1 MLTRLVAVIVATLV
15 TAAVIIVGGT
25 RASAGLDVSGT
36 WDAHYSITCNAA
48 FDQAATELSATV
60 NCGAGAAGTLEGSVD
75 ATAGMFSLSGLLG
88 LIMVNLEGFIVD
100 DDSLG
105 GTFSALPLAEAGTFE
120 GARVDPGSWTELSG
134 EWVITLIDV
143 FSSGCTAEIEQV
155 GVDLTTSLECE
166 SLSPVT
172 LEGTLDGN
180 AVTLTGELTE
190 FVDILME
197 ATVSAE
203 GESMEGIFRASAGSP
218 IEITGS
224 FAASLRGGR
233 ALTVE
238 PTPTAG
244 PTATPVELPDLP
256 ATGVGLEAAEQR
268 RDIVPAMVVLTMLGV
283 LAVAGGWY
291 AIRRRA

>member
-1 MLTRLVAVIVATLV
+1 MLTRLVAVIGATLV
-15 TAAVIIVGGT
+15 TAAVIVTGGSP
-25 RASAGLDVSGT
+25 ASAGLDVSGT
-36 WDAHYSITCNAA
+36 WDAQYSITCNAA

-75 ATAGMFSLSGLLG
+75 TTAGVFSLSGLVG

-100 DDSLG
+100 DGSLS

-120 GARVDPGSWTELSG
+120 GVRLGPGSGTELSG

-143 FSSGCTAEIEQV
+143 FSGGCTAEIEQT
-155 GVDLTTSLECE
+155 GIDLTTRLECE

-172 LEGTLDGN
+172 LEGTLAGN
-180 AVTLTGELTE
+180 TVTLTGELTQ

-203 GESMEGIFRASAGSP
+203 GESMEGIFRASPGSP

-233 ALTVE
+233 APTVE
-238 PTPTAG
+238 PTPTVV
-244 PTATPVELPDLP
+244 PVELPDLP
-256 ATGVGLEAAEQR
+256 ATGAGLKAAEQG
-268 RDIVPAMVVLTMLGV
+268 RDIVRAIILLTMLG
-283 LAVAGGWY
+283 AFAIAGGWY

>member
-1 MLTRLVAVIVATLV
+1 MLSRCFAVVGATLV
-15 TAAVIIVGGT
+15 TAAVIIVGGSP
-25 RASAGLDVSGT
+25 ASAGLDVSGT

-48 FDQAATELSATV
+48 FDQDATALSATV

-75 ATAGMFSLSGLLG
+75 ATAGVFSLSGLLG

-120 GARVDPGSWTELSG
+120 GARVDPGSGTELSG

-155 GVDLTTSLECE
+155 GVDLTTRLECE

-172 LEGTLDGN
+172 LEGRLDGN
-180 AVTLTGELTE
+180 AVTLTGDLTE

-197 ATVSAE
+197 ATVAAD
-203 GESMEGIFRASAGSP
+203 GESMEGTFRVSPGSP
-218 IEITGS
+218 IEITGR

-233 ALTVE
+233 APTVE
-238 PTPTAG
+238 PTPTAV
-244 PTATPVELPDLP
+244 PVELPDLP
-256 ATGVGLEAAEQR
+256 ATGAGLKAAEQG
-268 RDIVPAMVVLTMLGV
+268 RDIVRAIVVLTVFG
-283 LAVAGGWY
+283 AFAGAGGWY